1 MRRIL
6 TLCLTLHWTIAFS
19 LLSFWLIR
27 GVGQNEALP
36 LHWLGDGSLVPA
48 LLTIA
53 LFLVA
58 ALFLW
63 AFLIVLS
70 ENSAPTQSGEE
81 TIRTAFAA
89 AVSLMTVFLIVLTF
103 EPQSRYLLAAA
114 MSFAALLAS
123 YIVITLERG
132 SAPKARAHEPV
143 AAAFALDRGMFAG
156 SSPKQ
161 SAIIYPFPEKER

>member
-36 LHWLGDGSLVPA
+36 LYWVGDGSLVPA
-48 LLTIA
+48 LLTVA
-53 LFLVA
+53 LFLVS

-70 ENSAPTQSGEE
+70 ENSGPTQSGEE

-89 AVSLMTVFLIVLTF
+89 AVSLMTVFLIVLAF

-123 YIVITLERG
+123 YIVIALERG
-132 SAPKARAHEPV
+132 SAPKGRAHEPI
-143 AAAFALDRGMFAG
+143 AAAFALDRGMVAG
-156 SSPKQ
+156 SPAKQ